1 MVVEE
6 AELESLEVALDLA
19 KVGQAR
25 SRIVLHA
32 LVLKVVYT
40 VVGHPARANNSS
52 VLVDVEQDMPLWEP
66 PIPVRLS
73 MEGMDRRARE
83 GCLDCRERN
92 PHGRRQPGE

>member
-1 MVVEE
+1 MEE
-6 AELESLEVALDLA
+6 AELESLEVALNLP

-52 VLVDVEQDMPLWEP
+52 VLVDVEQADVEIMVAPR
-66 PIPVRLS
+66 RLGPS
-73 MEGMDRRARE
+73 SVGYWSSSRI
-83 GCLDCRERN
+83 
-92 PHGRRQPGE
+92 